1 MMVIFDGHSFEEGMD
16 IGALVMLF
24 HSPLGSYPPSQSRET
39 ITLSAS
45 PTPLCIC
52 TFLLQCKFRT
62 IDNGQFISRKT
73 PSNSRCELQHG
84 FVYRLYHYYCLQST
98 SPQVFTSQYTK
109 MGRGRGICSR
119 CILYFV
125 FGLWGGGGLVHLLRN
140 IWPILDRGTQLI
152 CFECLLNTLWS
163 TTLLSRMV
171 KVDNT
176 MSRVSSIFGQGEKT
190 NIRRHLNI
198 CPTHV

>member
-1 MMVIFDGHSFEEGMD
+1 MMVIFHGHSFEEGMD

-109 MGRGRGICSR
+109 MGAREGDLFTLYSVFCIRPLGRSRACSLAEEYLANPR
-119 CILYFV
+119 QGDTID
-125 FGLWGGGGLVHLLRN
+125 LL
-140 IWPILDRGTQLI
+140 
-152 CFECLLNTLWS
+152 
-163 TTLLSRMV
+163 
-171 KVDNT
+171 
-176 MSRVSSIFGQGEKT
+176 RVSSEHALVNHITLKNGQS
-190 NIRRHLNI
+190 
-198 CPTHV
+198 